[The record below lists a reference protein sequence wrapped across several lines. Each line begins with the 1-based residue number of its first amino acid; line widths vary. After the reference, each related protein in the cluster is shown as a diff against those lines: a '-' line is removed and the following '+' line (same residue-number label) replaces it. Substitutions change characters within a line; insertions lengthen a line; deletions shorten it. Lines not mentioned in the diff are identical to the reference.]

1 MMIKRLHTIEYQEE
15 IKDQKLK
22 KIEKNPPVAPR
33 LKRRKTNEDFDSSSF
48 SLSSSSP
55 IILIE
60 FDLVKEIEKKNINSG
75 ESLVLKSSSSSSLP
89 LNLNLNL
96 TTHYHSSDYHYHSH
110 HHQQQQ
116 DHHYHYHYHY
126 QSNLNQKQ
134 IMSSSSPTPIS
145 NNQSSSSTKTTTN
158 SNLNLP
164 SIILPQ
170 LNHYQPP
177 DQTITFNQTKLNNQ
191 PQLNHHHQLH
201 HHLHPEDLDLDLED
215 VIESEIVEDEDED
228 EEDDAQYA
236 MAMDDP
242 YAEVEHG
249 WRRMSESAVSSSQKD
264 PISVSKHQIKP
275 INTWSTSLSNPNN
288 EEVVNQL
295 NGFSFS
301 TRQSS
306 KPNHSLNQSS
316 LQSRKFS
323 LPAPILSNHQNQSSG
338 LFNLSMRRSDQPNSF
353 KPPGSST
360 PNKTS
365 FSNNELIINPP
376 HRSRLPSFS
385 TELEPI
391 SGSPTSPDSPM
402 IVNSSSSSTSTFSTC
417 TSNTTTHSIKSN
429 RNQSLPPTES
439 TFQRPPSSSSLSGL
453 HQSSRTS
460 NSWKSNSQDQ
470 SYSTFDPTSSSSSSL
485 CSSSDEGL
493 LRRASCSSLASV
505 ASLGSQ
511 NGSTSGLK
519 ARRGLTKPLS
529 LAMPSSNL
537 STTAPT
543 PLTGLNTRSHLH
555 PSSNDKSNAFRSLPP
570 SPRLATSDQ
579 SNIRDQIVGMRANVT
594 GSLSMK
600 RRTSIPRLSLGGLS
614 HNTLSVD
621 PNRRSSLAV
630 TSSTD
635 YVKLLGR
642 NLERSSN
649 SSVASTPL
657 RLHFDPIAARD
668 GRTELMSSQVGVGGR
683 GHIERPQ
690 AGINGEPVEEYPYQ
704 NGPREVLPGIYLGS
718 EQNARDVTLLNEI
731 GFSCII
737 NVAKEV
743 ECPWNLPSHQSPSLT
758 PMPTNSG
765 EMTSA
770 DTTPNQELTPVSL
783 ATPTPSQRLQVPNQQ
798 SNSRTFLVRPTA
810 STPNLHRSYKK
821 SPESNKLMNTGSTS
835 THHKKPSSTGNPVND
850 NGEIECEFPSD
861 ISTGRPSLEYHKLP
875 WSHDQDGLAMG
886 GKFDEIFEKID
897 QAIAKG
903 KKILIHCQCGVSRSA
918 TLVIGYCMRE
928 SFLKRKSSGIGFHH
942 SNANGNANGG
952 NGGMHE
958 AYTFVKE
965 KSPWAGPNMGLIY
978 QLIEYEKVLKK
989 KITISSVGSGQM
1001 MIMNEQ
1007 EEEEEEEEE
1016 NDGARTPTGGAEQ

>member
-1 MMIKRLHTIEYQEE
+1 
-15 IKDQKLK
+15 
-22 KIEKNPPVAPR
+22 
-33 LKRRKTNEDFDSSSF
+33 
-48 SLSSSSP
+48 
-55 IILIE
+55 
-60 FDLVKEIEKKNINSG
+60 
-75 ESLVLKSSSSSSLP
+75 
-89 LNLNLNL
+89 
-96 TTHYHSSDYHYHSH
+96 
-110 HHQQQQ
+110 
-116 DHHYHYHYHY
+116 
-126 QSNLNQKQ
+126 
-134 IMSSSSPTPIS
+134 MSSSTTTTPIS
-145 NNQSSSSTKTTTN
+145 NNQSSSSSTTN
-158 SNLNLP
+158 SNLSLP

-170 LNHYQPP
+170 NNNQYQS
-177 DQTITFNQTKLNNQ
+177 DQPITFNQTKLNHQ
-191 PQLNHHHQLH
+191 PQLNQLQ
-201 HHLHPEDLDLDLED
+201 PSNDLDLDEEELIQSESMED
-215 VIESEIVEDEDED
+215 DEEDDEDE
-228 EEDDAQYA
+228 DAQYA
-236 MAMDDP
+236 MAIDDP

-249 WRRMSESAVSSSQKD
+249 WRRMSESAVSSSSSSSQKK
-264 PISVSKHQIKP
+264 PTSFSKVKP
-275 INTWSTSLSNPNN
+275 INTWSNQSNPNN
-288 EEVVNQL
+288 EEVVDQL

-306 KPNHSLNQSS
+306 KPLKSLNQSS

-323 LPAPILSNHQNQSSG
+323 LPAPILSNHQNPSSTS
-338 LFNLSMRRSDQPNSF
+338 FNLSMRRSDQPNSF

-365 FSNNELIINPP
+365 FSNNELIINPSLAS

-402 IVNSSSSSTSTFSTC
+402 IVNSSCSSTSTFSTC
-417 TSNTTTHSIKSN
+417 TTNTTTHSIKST
-429 RNQSLPPTES
+429 RNQSLPPHES
-439 TFQRPPSSSSLSGL
+439 TFQRPPSSSSSSLSGI
-453 HQSSRTS
+453 HQPSRMHTT
-460 NSWKSNSQDQ
+460 WKSNSQDQ
-470 SYSTFDPTSSSSSSL
+470 FYSTFDPTSSSSSSL

-505 ASLGSQ
+505 GSLNSSQ

-537 STTAPT
+537 STTAPA
-543 PLTGLNTRSHLH
+543 PLTGLNTSSHLL
-555 PSSNDKSNAFRSLPP
+555 PSSNEKSNAFRSLPP
-570 SPRLATSDQ
+570 SPRLATSDHL
-579 SNIRDQIVGMRANVT
+579 NMRDQIVGMRANVT

-614 HNTLSVD
+614 HTTSSFD
-621 PNRRSSLAV
+621 PNRRSSMAV
-630 TSSTD
+630 TSSND

-657 RLHFDPIAARD
+657 RLHFDPMAARD
-668 GRTELMSSQVGVGGR
+668 GKTELMSSQVGVGGR

-718 EQNARDVTLLNEI
+718 EQNARDVALLNEI
-731 GFSCII
+731 GFSCIV

-743 ECPWNLPSHQSPSLT
+743 ECPWNLSTSQSPSLT
-758 PMPTNSG
+758 PLSATSG
-765 EMTSA
+765 EMRSSEN
-770 DTTPNQELTPVSL
+770 TPNQELTPVI
-783 ATPTPSQRLQVPNQQ
+783 TPTPPHRLQVPNQNSNQ
-798 SNSRTFLVRPTA
+798 SNSRTLLVRPTA

-821 SPESNKLMNTGSTS
+821 TPEPNKLISTGSS
-835 THHKKPSSTGNPVND
+835 ANKQKKPSTNDLPVKG

-861 ISTGRPSLEYHKLP
+861 HLTGRPTLEYHKLP

-886 GKFDEIFEKID
+886 GKFEEVFEKID
-897 QAIAKG
+897 RAISKG

-928 SFLKRKSSGIGFHH
+928 SFLKRTSFNLHAQSSQLHQNVNGI
-942 SNANGNANGG
+942 
-952 NGGMHE
+952 GGMHE

-978 QLIEYEKVLKK
+978 QLIEYEKVLKR
-989 KITISSVGSGQM
+989 KITSSSVGSGKM

-1016 NDGARTPTGGAEQ
+1016 EEHDGARTPTGGAE

>member
-1 MMIKRLHTIEYQEE
+1 M
-15 IKDQKLK
+15 
-22 KIEKNPPVAPR
+22 
-33 LKRRKTNEDFDSSSF
+33 
-48 SLSSSSP
+48 
-55 IILIE
+55 
-60 FDLVKEIEKKNINSG
+60 
-75 ESLVLKSSSSSSLP
+75 SSSSSS
-89 LNLNLNL
+89 
-96 TTHYHSSDYHYHSH
+96 
-110 HHQQQQ
+110 
-116 DHHYHYHYHY
+116 
-126 QSNLNQKQ
+126 
-134 IMSSSSPTPIS
+134 
-145 NNQSSSSTKTTTN
+145 SSTNNNNNNNNNT

-170 LNHYQPP
+170 INHYQS
-177 DQTITFNQTKLNNQ
+177 DQTITFNQSKLNSQ
-191 PQLNHHHQLH
+191 PQINQHLNHLNHHHLQSDQLE
-201 HHLHPEDLDLDLED
+201 LDLDLDSEELTP
-215 VIESEIVEDEDED
+215 SEIVQDHDDDEDED
-228 EEDDAQYA
+228 DDAQYA
-236 MAMDDP
+236 MPMDDP

-249 WRRMSESAVSSSQKD
+249 WRRMSETAVSSSQKN
-264 PISVSKHQIKP
+264 PKHQIKP
-275 INTWSTSLSNPNN
+275 INTWSNLSNPNN

-295 NGFSFS
+295 SGFSFS
-301 TRQSS
+301 TSQSS
-306 KPNHSLNQSS
+306 KPNKSLNQSS

-323 LPAPILSNHQNQSSG
+323 LPAPILSNHPNPSSG
-338 LFNLSMRRSDQPNSF
+338 VFNLSMRRSDQPPNSF
-353 KPPGSST
+353 KPPGSASS
-360 PNKTS
+360 NKTS

-402 IVNSSSSSTSTFSTC
+402 IVNSSDSTTSTFSTC
-417 TSNTTTHSIKSN
+417 TTNTPPHSIKSI
-429 RNQSLPPTES
+429 RNQSLPPS
-439 TFQRPPSSSSLSGL
+439 QSAFHPPPSSSSSLSGL

-460 NSWKSNSQDQ
+460 TSWKSNSQDQ
-470 SYSTFDPTSSSSSSL
+470 SYSAFDPTSSSSSSL

-505 ASLGSQ
+505 ASLTSSQ

-570 SPRLATSDQ
+570 SPRLTTSDHL
-579 SNIRDQIVGMRANVT
+579 NMRDQIVGMRANVT

-600 RRTSIPRLSLGGLS
+600 RRTSIPRLSLGGIS
-614 HNTLSVD
+614 HATPTLD

-630 TSSTD
+630 TSSND

-649 SSVASTPL
+649 SSSVASTPL
-657 RLHFDPIAARD
+657 RLHFDPMAARD
-668 GRTELMSSQVGVGGR
+668 GKTELMSSQVGVGGR

-718 EQNARDVTLLNEI
+718 EQNARDVSLLNEM

-743 ECPWNLPSHQSPSLT
+743 ECPWSLPTYPSPSLT
-758 PMPTNSG
+758 PMTMNPG
-765 EMTSA
+765 EMMSVE
-770 DTTPNQELTPVSL
+770 TTAHQDLTPIVL
-783 ATPTPSQRLQVPNQQ
+783 ATPHPPQRLQVPNQISNQ

-810 STPNLHRSYKK
+810 STPNLHRSYQR
-821 SPESNKLMNTGSTS
+821 SPESNPLLKSGSIS
-835 THHKKPSSTGNPVND
+835 THHKKASVKDLPMNA

-861 ISTGRPSLEYHKLP
+861 QSTGRPCLEYHKLP
-875 WSHDQDGLAMG
+875 WSHDQDGLAIG
-886 GKFDEIFEKID
+886 GKFDEVFGKID
-897 QAIAKG
+897 VAIQNG
-903 KKILIHCQCGVSRSA
+903 KKILVHCQCGVSRSA

-928 SFLKRKSSGIGFHH
+928 SVLKRTSLGLGDHSSQ
-942 SNANGNANGG
+942 NGTNG

-989 KITISSVGSGQM
+989 KILMNNHLSNCKSSVGNGNGNGKM

-1016 NDGARTPTGGAEQ
+1016 EELDGARTPTGGLDV